1 MIEIPMRY
9 KVKFAKMI
17 NKLQIELELDRQNQH
32 GEKRETQIR
41 NIKNEKVKY
50 CTDVTMLK
58 RQSPSAVYLKL
69 SQHFEL
75 AILQYKIKSSI
86 KLNKKGK

>member
-32 GEKRETQIR
+32 GEKRENTNQKYKECKSKILYR
-41 NIKNEKVKY
+41 CYNVK
-50 CTDVTMLK
+50 
-58 RQSPSAVYLKL
+58 
-69 SQHFEL
+69 
-75 AILQYKIKSSI
+75 KIESLCCLPEI
-86 KLNKKGK
+86 ITVL

>member
-32 GEKRETQIR
+32 SEK
-41 NIKNEKVKY
+41 
-50 CTDVTMLK
+50 K
-58 RQSPSAVYLKL
+58 RKHKL
-69 SQHFEL
+69 E
-75 AILQYKIKSSI
+75 I
-86 KLNKKGK
+86 